1 MTKGY
6 IGSYTKNN
14 GQGIYQFDF
23 DEQQGQMTQVETAN
37 QIEAST
43 YLTRNDQFLY
53 AITKEGDNCGVA
65 SFKIGNDGQLTL
77 INKCLAS
84 QMEQVVIYKY
94 RQMVHFYLK
103 RFMVQD

>member
-65 SFKIGNDGQLTL
+65 SFKFQGEGKLEL
-77 INKCLAS
+77 INKCLLN
-84 QMEQVVIYKY
+84 K
-94 RQMVHFYLK
+94 
-103 RFMVQD
+103 